1 MPVHSQNRRPTIR
14 DVAREAGV
22 SHQTVSRVLNDHPKV
37 APQTRARVLQV
48 METMGY
54 ERNLAA
60 QMLTTQHSK
69 TIQIITLDAE
79 FQLDITQFTQ
89 PVKQAGYSAVV
100 TDCTA
105 ESLAKTLDEAAA
117 RMVDGIM
124 LYAPKSFMPD
134 DDLIALS
141 HGIPLVR
148 RDYAIDSRLTWI
160 GFDQQYATRLAV
172 KHLID
177 LGHRRIAHITG
188 SLEFINARL
197 RHDGYVKTME
207 EHHLEPGPVYVGTY
221 GAQGRDLKN
230 GYDGT
235 CELLKRGREFT
246 ALLVVNDR
254 NAVGALRALADY
266 GLRVPDDISIVGF
279 DDNPIAMYLVPP
291 LTTIHFD
298 FDFQAQ
304 LGFQFLFEQIRHPET
319 YKHHQHVL
327 IADLVVRHST
337 CAPAQIS

>member
-1 MPVHSQNRRPTIR
+1 MTIRSQDRRPTIR

-37 APQTRARVLQV
+37 APKTRARVLQV
-48 METMGY
+48 MEAMGY

-105 ESLAKTLDEAAA
+105 ENFAKTLDEAAA
-117 RMVDGIM
+117 RMVDGLM

-134 DDLIALS
+134 DELLALS

-160 GFDQQYATRLAV
+160 GFDQLHASRLAV
-172 KHLID
+172 QHLID

-188 SLEFINARL
+188 SLEYINTRL

-207 EHHLEPGPVYVGTY
+207 EHDLEPGPVYVGTY
-221 GAQGRDLKN
+221 GAQRRDMKN
-230 GYDGT
+230 GYDGM
-235 CELLKRGREFT
+235 CELLKQGREFT
-246 ALLVVNDR
+246 ALQVVNDR
-254 NAVGALRALADY
+254 NAMGAIRALADH
-266 GLRVPDDISIVGF
+266 GLRVPDDVSIVGF
-279 DDNPIAMYLVPP
+279 DDNPIASYLVPP

-304 LGFQFLFEQIRHPET
+304 LGFQFLFEQIRAPET

-327 IADLVVRHST
+327 IADLVVRQST
-337 CAPAQIS
+337 RPLE

>member
-1 MPVHSQNRRPTIR
+1 MSISPENRRPTIR

-37 APQTRARVLQV
+37 APKTRAHVLQV
-48 METMGY
+48 MKEMGY

-60 QMLTTQHSK
+60 HMLTTQQSK
-69 TIQIITLDAE
+69 TIQIITLDAD

-89 PVKQAGYSAVV
+89 PVKQAGYSAIVIDS
-100 TDCTA
+100 TT
-105 ESLAKTLDEAAA
+105 ENLAKTLDEAAA

-124 LYAPKSFMPD
+124 LYAPRSYMPD
-134 DDLIALS
+134 DELVAVS

-172 KHLID
+172 QHLID

-188 SLEFINARL
+188 ALEFINTRL
-197 RHDGYVKTME
+197 RHDAYVKMME
-207 EHHLEPGPVYVGTY
+207 EYGLEPGPVYVGKY
-221 GAQGRDLKN
+221 GAQARDMRN
-230 GYDGT
+230 GYEGISRFLDQGQ
-235 CELLKRGREFT
+235 EFT
-246 ALLVVNDR
+246 ALLTVNDR
-254 NAVGALRALADY
+254 NAMGAMRALAEH
-266 GLRVPDDISIVGF
+266 GLRVPDDVSIVSF
-279 DDNPIAMYLVPP
+279 DDNPIASYLVPP

-298 FDFQAQ
+298 FDFQAR
-304 LGFQFLFEQIRHPET
+304 LGFQFLFEQIGDPK

-327 IADLVVRHST
+327 IANLVVRQST
-337 CAPAQIS
+337 RAI

>member
-1 MPVHSQNRRPTIR
+1 MTIPPHNRRPTIR

-37 APQTRARVLQV
+37 ASETRAHILQV
-48 METMGY
+48 MKTMGY

-79 FQLDITQFTQ
+79 FQLDIIQFTQ

-124 LYAPKSFMPD
+124 LYAPKTRIPD
-134 DDLIALS
+134 DELVALS

-160 GFDQQYATRLAV
+160 GFDQQHASRLAV
-172 KHLID
+172 QHLIA

-188 SLEFINARL
+188 SLEFINTRL
-197 RHDGYVKTME
+197 RYDGYMKTME
-207 EHHLEPGPVYVGTY
+207 EHDLEPGPVYIGTY
-221 GAQGRDLKN
+221 GAQRRDMKN

-235 CELLKRGREFT
+235 CELLKQGREFT
-246 ALLVVNDR
+246 ALHVVNDR
-254 NAVGALRALADY
+254 NAMGAIGALADH
-266 GLRVPDDISIVGF
+266 GLRVPDDVSIVGF
-279 DDNPIAMYLVPP
+279 DDNPIASYLVPP

-304 LGFQFLFEQIRHPET
+304 LGFQFLFEQIRSPET
-319 YKHHQHVL
+319 YKHHQNVL
-327 IADLVVRHST
+327 ISDLVVRQST
-337 CAPAQIS
+337 RALE